1 MIGAVAIR
9 YPRKSPPRVC
19 PDNPAHRETLPLS
32 AHHQH
37 QEDQRHNAEALKRIR
52 DRFSIPGPCAVFGR
66 RLSSH
71 LNAVAGLGHLDA
83 LGTG

>member
-1 MIGAVAIR
+1 MVGAVAIR

-37 QEDQRHNAEALKRIR
+37 QEDQGHEADALKWVRSG
-52 DRFSIPGPCAVFGR
+52 FSISGRYAVFGR
-66 RLSSH
+66 
-71 LNAVAGLGHLDA
+71 GLGS
-83 LGTG
+83 